1 MNHFE
6 LNIIDRKIKYNN
18 IYKMDISQVQAV
30 QIVCLINQRLNQVND
45 KWQVPTLSITKNFN
59 NMWLLGICNGTCS
72 FL

>member
-30 QIVCLINQRLNQVND
+30 QIEGLINQG
-45 KWQVPTLSITKNFN
+45 LSQRSTSAKYTFN
-59 NMWLLGICNGTCS
+59 KQY
-72 FL
+72 FQ